1 MKDFF
6 SIDVLISVP
15 LNTVFTYKSNFKTKI
30 GSVVKIPF
38 GNNNEIVKGVVI
50 TKPYDKKRNF
60 QIKEIISVENYESIL
75 SNPQLEL
82 LNWSSTYY
90 LVGLPKIFNSIFSK
104 NILDINLDKQSKE
117 KKIKRSNNY
126 CK

>member
-38 GNNNEIVKGVVI
+38 GNNNEIVKVEL
-50 TKPYDKKRNF
+50 KKSR
-60 QIKEIISVENYESIL
+60 K
-75 SNPQLEL
+75 
-82 LNWSSTYY
+82 
-90 LVGLPKIFNSIFSK
+90 K
-104 NILDINLDKQSKE
+104 KE
-117 KKIKRSNNY
+117 KKPVCEIMSDED
-126 CK
+126 